1 MHVIEDSW
9 DPGGLAVVKTGL
21 LSVSSKSSILSA
33 ISALSRVSLRMSQ
46 RFFSGPQIVREFNL
60 DYDPLAI
67 VLLLISPM
75 NNFLSFCTLRE
86 I

>member
-1 MHVIEDSW
+1 MHVKEESW
-9 DPGGLAVVKTGL
+9 DPGVLAVVKTGL

-60 DYDPLAI
+60 DYDPLAF